1 MDNKLI
7 LPYKHIQTAHCENGV
22 ATGLLRH
29 HGLEFMTEPL
39 MFGLGSGIFY
49 IHIPFLMVNGGP
61 AISYRSMP
69 GWIFSRASKLLGI
82 KVNRRKFSSEK
93 EAYDYLNKQIQ
104 LGNPV
109 GCQVGV
115 YNLPYFPAEYRFHF
129 NAHNLVVYGKENGIY
144 LVSDPVMET
153 VTTLTEED
161 MLKVRFAKGP
171 LAPKGHVYYPE
182 NVKPVHQILL

>member
-7 LPYKHIQTAHCENGV
+7 LPYNHIQTAHCENGV

-61 AISYRSMP
+61 AVSYRSMP

-93 EAYDYLNKQIQ
+93 EAYDYLNKQI
-104 LGNPV
+104 
-109 GCQVGV
+109 
-115 YNLPYFPAEYRFHF
+115 H
-129 NAHNLVVYGKENGIY
+129 
-144 LVSDPVMET
+144 S
-153 VTTLTEED
+153 
-161 MLKVRFAKGP
+161 
-171 LAPKGHVYYPE
+171 
-182 NVKPVHQILL
+182 